1 VTTPPETAPEA
12 HPDTGLD
19 QRVSTLETGQQ
30 SILSK
35 LDQLLTGPPE
45 PAEAEQ
51 PAVSISE
58 EIRKQLD
65 QRDRR
70 RAKAEPETPA
80 PAAPEPEKPPVPP
93 VRRIHKIMGWA
104 DA

>member
-1 VTTPPETAPEA
+1 MSETAPEA
-12 HPDTGLD
+12 PDTGLD
-19 QRVSTLETGQQ
+19 RRVSTLETGQQ

-35 LDQLLTGPPE
+35 LDQLLTGPE
-45 PAEAEQ
+45 QPAEAEQ

-70 RAKAEPETPA
+70 RAKAEPETP
-80 PAAPEPEKPPVPP
+80 PAAVEPEKPPVPP
-93 VRRIHKIMGWA
+93 VLRRHKIMGWA
-104 DA
+104 DD